1 MTYEDLILNH
11 METGSEYTTE
21 FLTEILFSCKKGD
34 ARYNNYVDDV
44 SKDLQKLSRKG
55 IISKERFN
63 TGRGYYINR
72 WRLV

>member
-21 FLTEILFSCKKGD
+21 FLTELIFRCRKGD
-34 ARYNNYVDDV
+34 AVYRNHVDDV
-44 SKDLQKLSRKG
+44 TKDLQKLNKKG
-55 IISKERFN
+55 IVSKERFN
-63 TGRGYYINR
+63 TGRGYCINR